1 MKIGIIG
8 LGKVGLPFALLCQ
21 ESGFSVVVSDKDED
35 LISNLGQNICLTKEP
50 SVQKMLFEQQGIL
63 VWEPIEII
71 KNCDII
77 FTFEETTQFL
87 EGNIDTSVIFETANL
102 FFTASQLDIPIYEKR
117 FVIGSTTN
125 IGDVEQIQKKLEM
138 FNVQVAY
145 HPFIYEHGSIVHD
158 LKNLDTILVG
168 TSHQQIFD
176 DIISIHQ
183 KIQNKTINAFF
194 MDIKSAELVKLSIS
208 SFVSMKNSFANIIGD
223 LMIKSGFE
231 KDINLVLNSIGSD
244 TRIGTNGLKY
254 NFGFGGQILNR
265 DNEAF
270 NYFLKKTIENIDL
283 IPKFDE
289 YNELHLDFIK
299 QKYITL
305 NPDKSLPFVMNGIG
319 YNKNSD
325 ILENSPR
332 YELCID
338 LLNEGYT
345 LNVIEDANISSK
357 LNTVSE
363 SFGGRLK
370 FFKLGTKPEGLLID
384 L

>member
-1 MKIGIIG
+1 
-8 LGKVGLPFALLCQ
+8 
-21 ESGFSVVVSDKDED
+21 
-35 LISNLGQNICLTKEP
+35 
-50 SVQKMLFEQQGIL
+50 
-63 VWEPIEII
+63 
-71 KNCDII
+71 
-77 FTFEETTQFL
+77 
-87 EGNIDTSVIFETANL
+87 
-102 FFTASQLDIPIYEKR
+102 
-117 FVIGSTTN
+117 
-125 IGDVEQIQKKLEM
+125 
-138 FNVQVAY
+138 
-145 HPFIYEHGSIVHD
+145 
-158 LKNLDTILVG
+158 
-168 TSHQQIFD
+168 
-176 DIISIHQ
+176 
-183 KIQNKTINAFF
+183 

-345 LNVIEDANISSK
+345 LNVIEDTNISSK

>member
-194 MDIKSAELVKLSIS
+194 MDIKSTELVKLSIS

-223 LMIKSGFE
+223 LMIKLGSE

-283 IPKFDE
+283 IPKIDE

-299 QKYITL
+299 QKYIAL
-305 NPDKSLPFVMNGIG
+305 NPEKSLPFVMNGIG

-325 ILENSPR
+325 ILENSPK

>member
-168 TSHQQIFD
+168 TIHQQIFD

-183 KIQNKTINAFF
+183 KIQNTTINAFF
-194 MDIKSAELVKLSIS
+194 MCFS
-208 SFVSMKNSFANIIGD
+208 NNC
-223 LMIKSGFE
+223 
-231 KDINLVLNSIGSD
+231 
-244 TRIGTNGLKY
+244 
-254 NFGFGGQILNR
+254 
-265 DNEAF
+265 
-270 NYFLKKTIENIDL
+270 
-283 IPKFDE
+283 
-289 YNELHLDFIK
+289 
-299 QKYITL
+299 IT
-305 NPDKSLPFVMNGIG
+305 K
-319 YNKNSD
+319 
-325 ILENSPR
+325 
-332 YELCID
+332 
-338 LLNEGYT
+338 
-345 LNVIEDANISSK
+345 
-357 LNTVSE
+357 
-363 SFGGRLK
+363 
-370 FFKLGTKPEGLLID
+370 
-384 L
+384 

>member
-1 MKIGIIG
+1 MKVGIIG
-8 LGKVGLPFALLCQ
+8 LGKVGVPFALLCK
-21 ESGFSVVVSDKDED
+21 ESGLSVVVSDNDEE
-35 LISNLGQNICLTKEP
+35 LIYNLNQNVCLTSEP
-50 SVQKMLFEQQGIL
+50 YVQRMLFEQQGIL

-71 KNCDII
+71 KNCEII

-87 EGNIDTSVIFETANL
+87 EWNIDTSVIFETANL

-158 LKNLDTILVG
+158 LKNLNTILVG

-345 LNVIEDANISSK
+345 LNVIEDTNISSK

>member
-194 MDIKSAELVKLSIS
+194 MDIKSTELVKLSIS

-223 LMIKSGFE
+223 LMIKLGSE

-283 IPKFDE
+283 IPKIDE

-299 QKYITL
+299 QKYIAL
-305 NPDKSLPFVMNGIG
+305 NPEKSLPFVMNGIG

-325 ILENSPR
+325 ILENSPK

-345 LNVIEDANISSK
+345 LNVIEDTNISSK